1 MVKHWLITDNAPV
14 EVMIKEIVYIC
25 NFSSVQPLT
34 VPDDKINGRGI
45 YSPLVLE
52 ASKV

>member
-1 MVKHWLITDNAPV
+1 MIKHWLITDNAPV
-14 EVMIKEIVYIC
+14 EVMVKEIVYRC

-34 VPDDKINGRGI
+34 VPDDKINGRDI
-45 YSPLVLE
+45 YSPLALE

>member
-1 MVKHWLITDNAPV
+1 
-14 EVMIKEIVYIC
+14 MIKEFIDIC
-25 NFSSVQPLT
+25 NFSSVQTLT
-34 VPDDKINGRGI
+34 VPDDKINGRGR